1 MNWLF
6 FSIATALLWGTAELF
21 YKKGAQPDEKYSHL
35 KISVW
40 VGVVMGAH
48 AIYTLLTQD
57 IGYNPANLLIYL
69 PVSLFYIF
77 SMTFSYFGMRFLE
90 ESISD
95 PIENTA
101 GVICVLL
108 FAIFMGDEFSAL
120 TWIAVAVITLGV
132 VGVSYIENRGETPR
146 KKLLGKKLAIVAF
159 CMPFVYALLD
169 AFGTFLD
176 DAFFLVEDIANAPFV
191 DVTEETIEAVANP
204 SYELPFAL
212 FALFMGDEFSWL
224 TWLSVG
230 VITVGVVG
238 VSYLENHGET
248 TRKKNYGKALAI
260 ISFCMPFV
268 YALLDAFGTFLDDA
282 FFLIEDVAS
291 SPLVDVTEETIEAV
305 ANTSYELTFALFA
318 LCLFIFMKSK
328 KVKFGSVP
336 QHKDK
341 ILAAVFETAGQFT
354 YVYALGGV
362 DAVAAPILSSVCV
375 VSLLLSRIFLKEKL
389 SWKTYAFIAV
399 VIVGILLLAV
409 SEEL

>member
-6 FSIATALLWGTAELF
+6 FSVATALLWGTAELF
-21 YKKGAQPDEKYSHL
+21 YKKGARPDEKYSHL

-40 VGVVMGAH
+40 VGVVMGIH
-48 AIYTLLTQD
+48 AVYTLLTQD
-57 IGYNPANLLIYL
+57 IGFNPVNLIVYL

-120 TWIAVAVITLGV
+120 TWIAVAVITVGV
-132 VGVSYIENRGETPR
+132 VGVSYLENKGETPR
-146 KKLLGKKLAIVAF
+146 KKTYGKKLAVVAF
-159 CMPFVYALLD
+159 IMPFLYALLD

-176 DAFFLVEDIANAPFV
+176 DAFFLVEDIAAAPFV
-191 DVTEETIEAVANP
+191 DVTEET
-204 SYELPFAL
+204 
-212 FALFMGDEFSWL
+212 M
-224 TWLSVG
+224 
-230 VITVGVVG
+230 
-238 VSYLENHGET
+238 
-248 TRKKNYGKALAI
+248 
-260 ISFCMPFV
+260 
-268 YALLDAFGTFLDDA
+268 
-282 FFLIEDVAS
+282 
-291 SPLVDVTEETIEAV
+291 EAV

-318 LCLFIFMKSK
+318 LGLFIFMKAK
-328 KVKFGSVP
+328 GVKFGPVP

-409 SEEL
+409 AEEL

>member
-1 MNWLF
+1 MSWLF

-57 IGYNPANLLIYL
+57 IGYNPVNLLIYL

-108 FAIFMGDEFSAL
+108 FAIFMGDEFSLL
-120 TWIAVAVITLGV
+120 TWIAVVVITVGV
-132 VGVSYIENRGETPR
+132 VGVSFLENHGETQR
-146 KKLLGKKLAIVAF
+146 KKKLGKKLAIVAF
-159 CMPFVYALLD
+159 CMPFVYAFLD

-176 DAFFLVEDIANAPFV
+176 DAFFLVEDIASAPF
-191 DVTEETIEAVANP
+191 
-204 SYELPFAL
+204 
-212 FALFMGDEFSWL
+212 
-224 TWLSVG
+224 
-230 VITVGVVG
+230 
-238 VSYLENHGET
+238 
-248 TRKKNYGKALAI
+248 
-260 ISFCMPFV
+260 
-268 YALLDAFGTFLDDA
+268 
-282 FFLIEDVAS
+282 
-291 SPLVDVTEETIEAV
+291 VDVTEETIEAV

-318 LCLFIFMKSK
+318 LILFLFMKAK
-328 KVKFGSVP
+328 KVKFGPVP

-399 VIVGILLLAV
+399 VIFGILLLAV
-409 SEEL
+409 AEEL

>member
-1 MNWLF
+1 MSWLF

-21 YKKGAQPDEKYSHL
+21 YKKGAQPNEKYSHL
-35 KISVW
+35 KICVW
-40 VGVVMGAH
+40 VGIVMGAH
-48 AIYTLLTQD
+48 AIFTLLTQD
-57 IGYNPANLLIYL
+57 INYNPINLIRYL
-69 PVSLFYIF
+69 PVSLFYII
-77 SMTFSYFGMRFLE
+77 SMAFSYFGMRFLE

-108 FAIFMGDEFSAL
+108 FA
-120 TWIAVAVITLGV
+120 
-132 VGVSYIENRGETPR
+132 
-146 KKLLGKKLAIVAF
+146 
-159 CMPFVYALLD
+159 
-169 AFGTFLD
+169 
-176 DAFFLVEDIANAPFV
+176 
-191 DVTEETIEAVANP
+191 
-204 SYELPFAL
+204 
-212 FALFMGDEFSWL
+212 LFMGDEFSWL
-224 TWLSVG
+224 TWVAVG
-230 VITVGVVG
+230 VIGVGVVG

-248 TRKKNYGKALAI
+248 TRKKNYGKLLAVVAFI
-260 ISFCMPFV
+260 MPFL

-318 LCLFIFMKSK
+318 LGLFIFMKAK
-328 KVKFGSVP
+328 KVKFGPIVTKSETGKFRFAP
-336 QHKDK
+336 AHRDK
-341 ILAAVFETAGQFT
+341 LLAAVFETAGQFT

-362 DAVAAPILSSVCV
+362 DAVAAPILSSVCI

-399 VIVGILLLAV
+399 VIIGILLLAV

>member
-1 MNWLF
+1 MSWLF

-21 YKKGAQPDEKYSHL
+21 YKKGARPDEKYSHL
-35 KISVW
+35 KICVW

-48 AIYTLLTQD
+48 AIFTLLTQD
-57 IGYNPANLLIYL
+57 IGYNPVNIIRYL
-69 PVSLFYIF
+69 PVSLFYII
-77 SMTFSYFGMRFLE
+77 SMAFSYFGMRFLE

-108 FAIFMGDEFSAL
+108 FAIFMGDEFSLL
-120 TWIAVAVITLGV
+120 TWVA
-132 VGVSYIENRGETPR
+132 
-146 KKLLGKKLAIVAF
+146 
-159 CMPFVYALLD
+159 
-169 AFGTFLD
+169 
-176 DAFFLVEDIANAPFV
+176 
-191 DVTEETIEAVANP
+191 
-204 SYELPFAL
+204 
-212 FALFMGDEFSWL
+212 
-224 TWLSVG
+224 VG

-238 VSYLENHGET
+238 VSYLENRGET
-248 TRKKNYGKALAI
+248 PRKKTYGKTLAVV
-260 ISFCMPFV
+260 SFIMPFL

-282 FFLIEDVAS
+282 FFLIEDVAN
-291 SPLVDVTEETIEAV
+291 SPLVDITEDTIEAV

-318 LCLFIFMKSK
+318 LGLFIFMKSK
-328 KVKFGSVP
+328 KVKFGPVP

-389 SWKTYAFIAV
+389 SWKTYDFITV

-409 SEEL
+409 AEEL

>member
-1 MNWLF
+1 MSWLF
-6 FSIATALLWGTAELF
+6 FSVATAILWGTAELF
-21 YKKGAQPDEKYSHL
+21 YKKGAQPNEKYSHL
-35 KISVW
+35 KICVW

-48 AIYTLLTQD
+48 AIFTLLTQD
-57 IGYNPANLLIYL
+57 IGYNPINLIAYL
-69 PVSLFYIF
+69 PVSLMYII
-77 SMTFSYFGMRFLE
+77 SMAFSYFGMRFLE

-120 TWIAVAVITLGV
+120 TWIAVAVIA
-132 VGVSYIENRGETPR
+132 VGVIGVGYLENHGETTR
-146 KKLLGKKLAIVAF
+146 KKTYGKKLAVVAF

-176 DAFFLVEDIANAPFV
+176 DAFFLVEDISA
-191 DVTEETIEAVANP
+191 T
-204 SYELPFAL
+204 
-212 FALFMGDEFSWL
+212 
-224 TWLSVG
+224 
-230 VITVGVVG
+230 
-238 VSYLENHGET
+238 
-248 TRKKNYGKALAI
+248 
-260 ISFCMPFV
+260 
-268 YALLDAFGTFLDDA
+268 
-282 FFLIEDVAS
+282 
-291 SPLVDVTEETIEAV
+291 PLVDVTEETIEAV

-318 LCLFIFMKSK
+318 LGLFIFMKAK
-328 KVKFGSVP
+328 GVKFGPVP

-389 SWKTYAFIAV
+389 SWKTYAFITV

-409 SEEL
+409 AEEL

>member
-1 MNWLF
+1 MSWLF
-6 FSIATALLWGTAELF
+6 FSISTALLWGTAELF

-35 KISVW
+35 KICVW

-48 AIYTLLTQD
+48 AVFTLLTQD
-57 IGYNPANLLIYL
+57 IGYNPVNIIRYL
-69 PVSLFYIF
+69 PVSLFYII
-77 SMTFSYFGMRFLE
+77 SMAFSYFGMRFLE

-120 TWIAVAVITLGV
+120 TWIAVGIITVGV
-132 VGVSYIENRGETPR
+132 VGVSYLENRGETAR
-146 KKLLGKKLAIVAF
+146 KKNYGKALAVISF
-159 CMPFVYALLD
+159 IMPFLYALLD

-176 DAFFLVEDIANAPFV
+176 DAFFLVED
-191 DVTEETIEAVANP
+191 VA
-204 SYELPFAL
+204 A
-212 FALFMGDEFSWL
+212 
-224 TWLSVG
+224 
-230 VITVGVVG
+230 
-238 VSYLENHGET
+238 
-248 TRKKNYGKALAI
+248 
-260 ISFCMPFV
+260 
-268 YALLDAFGTFLDDA
+268 
-282 FFLIEDVAS
+282 
-291 SPLVDVTEETIEAV
+291 SPLVDITEETIEAV

-318 LCLFIFMKSK
+318 LGLFIFMKSK
-328 KVKFGSVP
+328 GVKFGSVP

-375 VSLLLSRIFLKEKL
+375 VSLLLSRILLKEKL

-399 VIVGILLLAV
+399 VIFGILLLAV
-409 SEEL
+409 AEEL

>member
-1 MNWLF
+1 MSWLF

-21 YKKGAQPDEKYSHL
+21 YKKGAQPNEKYSHL
-35 KISVW
+35 KICVW

-48 AIYTLLTQD
+48 AIFTLVTQD
-57 IGYNPANLLIYL
+57 INYNPMNLLIYL
-69 PVSLFYIF
+69 PVSLFYII
-77 SMTFSYFGMRFLE
+77 SMAFSYFGMRFLE

-120 TWIAVAVITLGV
+120 TWVAVGVITVGV
-132 VGVSYIENRGETPR
+132 VGVSYLENHGETPR
-146 KKLLGKKLAIVAF
+146 KKNLGKKLAIISF
-159 CMPFVYALLD
+159 CMPFLYALLD

-191 DVTEETIEAVANP
+191 DVTEET
-204 SYELPFAL
+204 
-212 FALFMGDEFSWL
+212 M
-224 TWLSVG
+224 
-230 VITVGVVG
+230 
-238 VSYLENHGET
+238 
-248 TRKKNYGKALAI
+248 
-260 ISFCMPFV
+260 
-268 YALLDAFGTFLDDA
+268 
-282 FFLIEDVAS
+282 
-291 SPLVDVTEETIEAV
+291 EAV

-318 LCLFIFMKSK
+318 LGLFIFMKAK
-328 KVKFGSVP
+328 GVKFGPVP

-362 DAVAAPILSSVCV
+362 DAIAAPILSSVCV

-409 SEEL
+409 AEEL

>member
-1 MNWLF
+1 MSWLF
-6 FSIATALLWGTAELF
+6 FAVGTALLWGTAELF

-35 KISVW
+35 KICVW
-40 VGVVMGAH
+40 VGIVMGAH
-48 AIYTLLTQD
+48 AIFTLLTQD
-57 IGYNPANLLIYL
+57 INYNPINLLIYL
-69 PVSLFYIF
+69 PVSLFYII
-77 SMTFSYFGMRFLE
+77 SMAFSYFGMRFLE

-108 FAIFMGDEFSAL
+108 FAIFMGDTFSAL
-120 TWIAVAVITLGV
+120 TWIA
-132 VGVSYIENRGETPR
+132 
-146 KKLLGKKLAIVAF
+146 
-159 CMPFVYALLD
+159 
-169 AFGTFLD
+169 
-176 DAFFLVEDIANAPFV
+176 
-191 DVTEETIEAVANP
+191 
-204 SYELPFAL
+204 
-212 FALFMGDEFSWL
+212 
-224 TWLSVG
+224 VG

-238 VSYLENHGET
+238 VSFLENKGET
-248 TRKKNYGKALAI
+248 PRKKKLGKKLAI

-282 FFLIEDVAS
+282 FFLVEDVAS
-291 SPLVDVTEETIEAV
+291 APFVNVTEETMEAV

-328 KVKFGSVP
+328 KVKFGPLP

-354 YVYALGGV
+354 YVYALGEQ
-362 DAVAAPILSSVCV
+362 DAIAAPILSSVCI

-389 SWKTYAFIAV
+389 SWKTYVFIAV

-409 SEEL
+409 AEEL